1 MLQIFTRTTG
11 VVFTLAMGLALTA
24 TQAQAQGFPTQPTE
38 VNGAVID
45 AFPTPDEDFIV
56 HKGDQVTARI
66 PGIDPEEDPEE
77 IQMFPTSVNSQVT
90 D

>member
-1 MLQIFTRTTG
+1 MLQIFNRTTG
-11 VVFTLAMGLALTA
+11 AALAFAMGLALTA
-24 TQAQAQGFPTQPTE
+24 TQAQAQGFSTQPTE

-45 AFPTPDEDFIV
+45 AMPMADEDFVV

-66 PGIDPEEDPEE
+66 PGIAPEEDPEE
-77 IQMFPTSVNSQVT
+77 LQMFPTSVNSQVT